1 MNALTTTLFWQLLW
15 EFHGVGAMFLKPWPC
30 GDRRA
35 LPQIFH
41 DGLFF
46 LTQLFEWGWGK
57 KNYFFSNNIRIN
69 AFLCFSFFIIETIL
83 NEKNPSVSRSKVWI
97 SDWFVCYWDFS
108 ILVCYLV
115 CVDSFFNFSHFN
127 SLFICCLSSLSLTC
141 QVLSE
146 GRAGGGWLSRRAFPS
161 GLLAVI
167 CIFSVHPWQP
177 IQWIMEINEIDRNDI
192 MNKNCAGFFFVAP
205 ACHWGV
211 GGVEDLVLDV

>member
-1 MNALTTTLFWQLLW
+1 MNALTLFWQLLW
-15 EFHGVGAMFLKPWPC
+15 EFHGVGAMFLEPWPC

-57 KNYFFSNNIRIN
+57 KSYFFSNKIRIN

-83 NEKNPSVSRSKVWI
+83 HETNPSVSRSKVWI

-115 CVDSFFNFSHFN
+115 CVWIFFLISLILILFSFAVSPLYLLLAKSSVKDGLEEAGWVDEHSRPGFLRLFAYF
-127 SLFICCLSSLSLTC
+127 LFIRGSQSSEL
-141 QVLSE
+141 
-146 GRAGGGWLSRRAFPS
+146 W
-161 GLLAVI
+161 
-167 CIFSVHPWQP
+167 
-177 IQWIMEINEIDRNDI
+177 
-192 MNKNCAGFFFVAP
+192 K
-205 ACHWGV
+205 
-211 GGVEDLVLDV
+211 